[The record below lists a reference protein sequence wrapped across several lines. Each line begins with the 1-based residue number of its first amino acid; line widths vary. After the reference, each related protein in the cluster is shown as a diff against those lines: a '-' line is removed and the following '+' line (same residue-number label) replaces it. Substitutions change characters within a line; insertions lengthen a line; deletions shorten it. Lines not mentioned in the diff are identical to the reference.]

1 MKNTIIC
8 LFALSLC
15 VVACTHKPTDEEQG
29 AKMLS
34 LARELLQKGN
44 TSAAR
49 DTIMSLRQR
58 FPRAVDARR
67 QAILTLD
74 SVELLDAQ
82 REQDTLK
89 IEFFERKIETDLQAA
104 K

>member
-15 VVACTHKPTDEEQG
+15 AAACTRKPSDEEQG

-34 LARELLQKGN
+34 QARELLKKGN

-74 SVELLDAQ
+74 SIELLDAQ

-89 IEFFERKIETDLQAA
+89 IEFFERKIQTDQEAA